1 MVVTKMLDS
10 VSQRLPPNDSRKMAI
25 GFAVNGSQNPSLE
38 VNGPAFIQPEMLP
51 RGIGN
56 QVTTPAVS

>member
-10 VSQRLPPNDSRKMAI
+10 VGQRLPPNNGRKVTI
-25 GFAVNGSQNPSLE
+25 GFAVNGSQNPSLK

-51 RGIGN
+51 
-56 QVTTPAVS
+56 